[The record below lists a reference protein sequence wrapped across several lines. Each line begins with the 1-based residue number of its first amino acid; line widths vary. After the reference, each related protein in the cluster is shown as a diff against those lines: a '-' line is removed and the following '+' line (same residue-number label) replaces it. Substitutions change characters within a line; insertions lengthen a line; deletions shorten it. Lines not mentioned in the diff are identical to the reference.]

1 MFDPAG
7 PRLGH
12 ALLPESPR
20 VGRNSVSR
28 LLRARIPIGYA
39 CGSAVTGVFTTLPG
53 LLLLPYLTDTLGVPA
68 ALAGAVVLPAKASDV
83 LVTPWAG
90 RLGDRSRRPPG
101 RSGHLLFGGAATAL
115 AFALTF
121 AGVAHGTT
129 GALWTAAAFTLAA
142 TAFAFFHASYA
153 ALPALLAPGPRAR
166 TVLVAGRV
174 AGIAVAA
181 LAAGTAAPAL
191 ITATGGGVTGHRW
204 AGLAGAALILT
215 GTLAVRATATAAR
228 PAPPTAPTGTAPST
242 PTGTARPAAATAAV
256 RPAPPHPWTTLRTTP
271 RFAALAACA
280 ALQVAATG
288 CLLAGGPYF
297 AEHALGDKNATGAL
311 VAAFVLP
318 NLLTTPWWARRGS
331 RLGPHAV
338 LRPAT
343 LVFAAGCLLL
353 AATPALPAA
362 AAPLVL
368 FAVGTGHAG
377 QLLALYALL
386 AEECAGA
393 TRTGRPANTL
403 SGLFGA
409 AESLGLATGPFL
421 YALVLQA
428 SGYVSSDTGRAA
440 RQSTLAQSGIVIGM
454 TLLPALAA
462 LCGLAVLHRRRPATP
477 PAPVPESAQARL

>member
-1 MFDPAG
+1 M
-7 PRLGH
+7 
-12 ALLPESPR
+12 
-20 VGRNSVSR
+20 
-28 LLRARIPIGYA
+28 
-39 CGSAVTGVFTTLPG
+39 TGVFTTLPG

-68 ALAGAVVLPAKASDV
+68 ALAGAVVLPAKVSDV

-101 RSGHLLFGGAATAL
+101 RSGHLLYGGAATAL

-121 AGVAHGTT
+121 AGIAHGTS

-191 ITATGGGVTGHRW
+191 IAATGGGVTGHRW

-215 GTLAVRATATAAR
+215 GTLAVRATAATAR
-228 PAPPTAPTGTAPST
+228 PAPPTAT
-242 PTGTARPAAATAAV
+242 AAA

-271 RFAALAACA
+271 RFAALAVCT

-343 LVFAAGCLLL
+343 LVFATGCLLL

-428 SGYVSSDTGRAA
+428 TGYVSSDTGRAA

-462 LCGLAVLHRRRPATP
+462 LCGLVVLHRRRPATP